1 MTNQTINPNI
11 ELWDCSE
18 DAEELHHYDQRDAIE
33 AYLDQALYK
42 VPIDQWPKTVTVYGF
57 ARMEVKDSR
66 LPDIALEAVIE
77 RLDEEYG
84 SPDEETTITPEME
97 TAAQEFIKK
106 ILAEYTVWSC
116 ERKTSADINVMD
128 WVKEN
133 APNWLEPESQNPIPL
148 YKGEGD
154 VNAIVESDER

>member
-1 MTNQTINPNI
+1 MSNENIKI

-18 DAEELHHYDQRDAIE
+18 DAETLHYYEQHDAIE

-42 VPIDQWPKTVTVYGF
+42 VPVSEWPETITVYGF
-57 ARMEVKDSR
+57 ARMEIKDSR
-66 LPDIALEAVIE
+66 LPEIALESVIE

-84 SPDEETTITPEME
+84 SPDEETTITPEMK
-97 TAAQEFIKK
+97 TAAEEFVQK

-116 ERKTSADINVMD
+116 ERKTSVEINVME

-133 APNWLEPESQNPIPL
+133 APSWLEEPPCP
-148 YKGEGD
+148 
-154 VNAIVESDER
+154 